1 MQILFMLWISLLPYL
16 KPAPAVSAAGR
27 NHCQVYGAV
36 YLERDPMYRS
46 TASHIV
52 FIGEEEA
59 FADMVV
65 FRESNKL
72 FADAPAIWYITPNKA
87 FASHILYVTD
97 KPHLADFTVH
107 FTDVRAIATC
117 RD

>member
-1 MQILFMLWISLLPYL
+1 MQVLFTLWLALLPFL
-16 KPAPAVSAAGR
+16 QPTPTVSAAAPSPCR
-27 NHCQVYGAV
+27 IYGSV
-36 YLERDPMYRS
+36 YLERDPMYKS
-46 TASHIV
+46 MASHIV
-52 FIGEEEA
+52 FVGEEEA

-87 FASHILYVTD
+87 FADHILYVTD
-97 KPHLADFTVH
+97 QRHLADFTVH